1 MRKKFVTVAL
11 LGTLIF
17 TSTNFVGCTDY
28 DDDINKL
35 QEQVDALKSISISD
49 LASQLQSL
57 KDANSNLTT
66 ANAKMEAAIAEIK
79 ANIEALKEADKTLTS
94 LVNGKV
100 DQATYQAAINALNDK
115 CSDLSSKVAALAA
128 LETAVNDLKANKAD
142 SSTVEELKK
151 AVEKLQAV
159 DSDFATRIG
168 KLENT
173 IENMNAVLA
182 GKADQTTVD
191 ALAKSIEELK
201 TSVAGIDTKIAN
213 ALAPIQAS
221 VAKLQ
226 EDLAKKADAATI
238 AADIEKVRSE
248 LSGLITNLELETA
261 ANLNDVKLEL
271 VGRIAAL
278 ETAKETMNAEIS
290 GLKAAIDG
298 LKDRISTLEKQ
309 PVTDLSEVKAAIQA
323 NQEAIQEAGKAA
335 GVMAGSIKAIEDRLD
350 GLDEG
355 VGTVKKY
362 IDDAITK
369 LNTTIIN
376 QIETSIAT
384 AVTKLQ
390 SEYKAADDALQA
402 KITALE
408 SLSPVS
414 KTDFDDL
421 VTKQNS
427 LDTQINGENGLIKQ
441 LKDLDEKVNE
451 LITEALKET
460 GPGTINAAIAKQID
474 TALTTGDTLQKA
486 IDKAISSVTSRI
498 DEIEADL
505 NAVLERIQSIVFV
518 PQYKDAS
525 GNAIAPVYRID
536 NKNGTVTMKFR
547 VSPAD
552 KVADLVK
559 LGKGDLGIFSFYKED
574 ALQSRAT
581 VENALVATGV
591 EAGND
596 AGTIVITAQASNNL
610 GVTSGTGYYPVALK
624 LSTSGNYGTT
634 EKPDIK
640 PVNNITTEYFNV
652 SVRSLALDQF
662 SVANQSI
669 EYTDLAEKAV
679 NAVTV
684 KVDYNSGIGAL
695 NLSQCGFT
703 QNLVIYAVEC
713 GSGNWVK
720 IDKLKDADKATYIT
734 NEGFE
739 LVGNTAVK
747 QISPIDINRIGNT
760 LKVRLVDNDIFGT
773 TGSPA
778 APAKLFEVI
787 YEITPKKATA
797 SIDYGTITKNT
808 LVMPGSS
815 TAFDVNA
822 KGEFVWKNASSDA
835 QQIFVIKAD
844 KATQFTNTTVVGA
857 TAAEVLAAIKASAG
871 TAVHKIGSITA
882 AANEPKF
889 DFDVDGDQIRVTLP
903 SNAPRK
909 TYQMSTTYNLGNL
922 GTVVLNAT
930 LKLAY
935 PTAEQLITHSEA
947 RWTTDGDYFVNY
959 TPEVSNP
966 AAKYTITHDLKTG
979 YIYKQPNNSGITYTY
994 EIVRN
999 GTTTL
1004 PSGVTIP
1011 VGTSEIKFA
1020 KNVDLSKFRVKF
1032 TAWVGNGRNA
1042 AYTETFDV
1050 TMDYPITDKIA
1061 TPTSPLV
1068 YKAAD
1073 IELTAGLPIVAGVNL
1088 ADRFGN
1094 VVIKDGKFVEYAAA
1108 TTDTPETFDWG
1119 TIYDMK
1125 GASSVAN
1132 ANTYVL
1138 NNGVRYIIEKA
1149 DLTAGGTM
1157 PLSSFRITNDGKFHL
1172 IENNLAQE
1180 AKVTV
1185 KIEVDYTYGTIKSD
1199 SFVITL
1205 ESTLKK

>member
-142 SSTVEELKK
+142 SSAVEELKK

-201 TSVAGIDTKIAN
+201 TSVAGIDTKIAT

-226 EDLAKKADAATI
+226 EDLAKKADAATV
-238 AADIEKVRSE
+238 AADIEKVKSE
-248 LSGLITNLELETA
+248 LNGLITALKTETA
-261 ANLNDVKLEL
+261 ANLNEVKAEL

-278 ETAKETMNAEIS
+278 ESAKETMNAEIS
-290 GLKAAIDG
+290 GLKSAIDG

-323 NQEAIQEAGKAA
+323 NQDAIKAAGEAA

-362 IDDAITK
+362 IDDAITG
-369 LNTTIIN
+369 LNSTIIN
-376 QIETSIAT
+376 QIDTSIAT
-384 AVTKLQ
+384 AVAQLQ
-390 SEYKAADDALQA
+390 SEYKAADNGLHAQ
-402 KITALE
+402 ITALE
-408 SLSPVS
+408 NLKPVS
-414 KTDFDDL
+414 QTEFDAL
-421 VTKQNS
+421 KTKQGN

-441 LKDLDEKVNE
+441 LSDLDRKVDG
-451 LITEALKET
+451 LIAEALKDN
-460 GPGTINAAIAKQID
+460 GPGSINDAIAKQIQ
-474 TALTTGDTLQKA
+474 TALTTGDTLKKA
-486 IDKAISSVTSRI
+486 IEAAISTVTGRI

-505 NAVLERIQSIVFV
+505 NAVLKRIQSIVFV

-525 GNAIAPVYRID
+525 GNAIAPVYRIS

-581 VENALVATGV
+581 SESALVATGV

-610 GVTSGTGYYPVALK
+610 GITSGTGYYPVALK
-624 LSTSGNYGTT
+624 LATSGNYGTT
-634 EKPDIK
+634 EKPNIK
-640 PVNNITTEYFNV
+640 PENNITTEYFNV
-652 SVRSLALDQF
+652 SVRGLALNQF
-662 SVANQSI
+662 FVANQNI
-669 EYTDLAEKAV
+669 GYTDLAEKAV

-684 KVDYNSGIGAL
+684 NVDYGMGDL
-695 NLSQCGFT
+695 KLSQCGFT

-713 GSGNWVK
+713 GSGNWVE
-720 IDKLKDADKATYIT
+720 IEDLTDAEKATYIT
-734 NEGFE
+734 NQGFE

-760 LKVRLVDNDIFGT
+760 LRVRLVDNDIFGT
-773 TGSPA
+773 IGS
-778 APAKLFEVI
+778 APAKPFEVT
-787 YEITPKKATA
+787 YEITPNRATVG
-797 SIDYGTITKNT
+797 IEYGTIAENALQT
-808 LVMPGSS
+808 GSS
-815 TAFDVNA
+815 TAYDVNA
-822 KGEFVWKNASSDA
+822 NGEFVWKNASSDA
-835 QQIFVIKAD
+835 QQTFIIKAE
-844 KATQFTNTTVVGA
+844 KATRFTNTTVVGA

-871 TAVHKIGSITA
+871 TAVHKIGSIA
-882 AANEPKF
+882 ATANEPTF
-889 DFDVDGDQIRVTLP
+889 DFDVDGDQIKVTLP

-922 GTVVLNAT
+922 GTVVLKAT

-935 PTAEQLITHSEA
+935 PTAEQLVSHNQE

-959 TPEVSNP
+959 TPEASEP
-966 AAKYTITHDLKTG
+966 AVKYIITHDLKTG
-979 YIYKQPNNSGITYTY
+979 YTYKQPNNSGITYTY

-999 GTTTL
+999 GTTAL
-1004 PSGVTIP
+1004 PTGVKILT
-1011 VGTSEIKFA
+1011 GTSNIQFD

-1050 TMDYPITDKIA
+1050 TMTYPITDKIA

-1073 IELTAGLPIVAGVNL
+1073 IELSAGLPVVAGVNL

-1108 TTDTPETFDWG
+1108 TEDTPETFNWG
-1119 TIYDMK
+1119 TIYGLK
-1125 GASSVAN
+1125 GTNSVAN
-1132 ANTYVL
+1132 THVL
-1138 NNGVRYIIEKA
+1138 NKGVRYIIVRA
-1149 DLTAGGTM
+1149 DLASGGTM
-1157 PLSSFRITNDGKFHL
+1157 PLSSFKITDDGKFHL
-1172 IENNLAQE
+1172 NENNLAQQ

-1185 KIEVDYTYGTIKSD
+1185 RIEVDYTYGTIKSD

>member
-79 ANIEALKEADKTLTS
+79 ANIDALKEADKTLTS

-142 SSTVEELKK
+142 NSAVEELKK
-151 AVEKLQAV
+151 AVEKLQTV
-159 DSDFATRIG
+159 DSDFAARIG

-173 IENMNAVLA
+173 IANMNTVLA

-201 TSVAGIDTKIAN
+201 TGVAGIDAKIAA
-213 ALAPIQAS
+213 ALAPIQTS

-226 EDLAKKADAATI
+226 EDLAKKADAATV
-238 AADIEKVRSE
+238 AADIEKVKSE
-248 LSGLITNLELETA
+248 LNGLITALKTETA
-261 ANLNDVKLEL
+261 ANLNEVKAEL

-278 ETAKETMNAEIS
+278 ESAKETMNAEIS
-290 GLKAAIDG
+290 GLKSAIDG

-323 NQEAIQEAGKAA
+323 NQDAIKAAGEAA

-362 IDDAITK
+362 IDDAITG

-376 QIETSIAT
+376 QIDTSIAT
-384 AVTKLQ
+384 AVSSLQ
-390 SEYKAADDALQA
+390 TEYKAADAGLQA
-402 KITALE
+402 QITELKN
-408 SLSPVS
+408 LKPVS
-414 KTDFDDL
+414 KTEFDGL
-421 VTKQNS
+421 VTKQGN

-441 LKDLDEKVNE
+441 LKDLDEKVDG
-451 LITEALKET
+451 LIAEALRAT
-460 GPGTINAAIAKQID
+460 GPGSIDNAIANKINA
-474 TALTTGDTLQKA
+474 ALTTGTTLKDA
-486 IDKAISSVTSRI
+486 IEAAISTVTGRL
-498 DEIEADL
+498 DKVEADL
-505 NAVLERIQSIVFV
+505 EAVLERIQSIVFV
-518 PQYKDAS
+518 PQYKDAN

-581 VENALVATGV
+581 VENALVATSV

-596 AGTIVITAQASNNL
+596 AGTIVITAQTSNNL
-610 GVTSGTGYYPVALK
+610 SATSGTGYYPVALK

-652 SVRSLALDQF
+652 SVRTLAPNQF
-662 SVANQSI
+662 SVAAPLQEI
-669 EYTDLAEKAV
+669 AYTDLTEKAV

-684 KVDYNSGIGAL
+684 NVNYGVGIL
-695 NLSQCGFT
+695 KLSQCGFT

-713 GSGNWVK
+713 GTGNWVE
-720 IDKLKDADKATYIT
+720 IDDLTDVEKTTYIT
-734 NEGFE
+734 NKGFE

-747 QISPIDINRIGNT
+747 QSSPINIGRIGNT
-760 LKVRLVDNDIFGT
+760 LKVQLVDNAIFGVT
-773 TGSPA
+773 TGALA
-778 APAKLFEVI
+778 APAKTFEVT
-787 YEITPKKATA
+787 YEITPNKATA
-797 SIDYGTITKNT
+797 TIDYSTITKNA
-808 LVMPGSS
+808 LQPNSS

-822 KGEFVWKNASSDA
+822 NGEFVWKNASSDA
-835 QQIFVIKAD
+835 QQTFIIKAE
-844 KATQFTNTTVVGA
+844 KATKFTNSTVVGA
-857 TAAEVLAAIKASAG
+857 TAAEVLDAIKASVG
-871 TAVHKIGSITA
+871 TAVHKIGTIA
-882 AANEPKF
+882 AASNEPTF
-889 DFDVDGDQIRVTLP
+889 DFDVDGDQIKVTLP
-903 SNAPRK
+903 ANAPRK
-909 TYQMSTTYNLGNL
+909 TYQMSTTYNLGDL
-922 GTVVLNAT
+922 GTVVLKAT

-935 PTAEQLITHSEA
+935 PTAEQLISHNQE

-959 TPEVSNP
+959 TPEASEP
-966 AAKYTITHDLKTG
+966 AAKYTIKHDLKTG
-979 YIYKQPNNSGITYTY
+979 YTYKQPSNSGITYTY

-999 GTTTL
+999 GTTAL
-1004 PSGVTIP
+1004 PSGVAIP
-1011 VGTSEIKFA
+1011 TGTSEIQFT

-1050 TMDYPITDKIA
+1050 TMTYPITDKIA

-1073 IELTAGLPIVAGVNL
+1073 IELSAGLPVVAGVNL

-1094 VVIKDGKFVEYAAA
+1094 VVVKDGKFVEHANA
-1108 TTDTPETFDWG
+1108 TADTPETFDWG
-1119 TIYDMK
+1119 TIYAMK

-1132 ANTYVL
+1132 TYVL
-1138 NNGVRYIIEKA
+1138 NKGVRYIIVRA

-1157 PLSSFRITNDGKFHL
+1157 PLGSFKITNDGKFHL
-1172 IENNLAQE
+1172 NENNLAQE

-1185 KIEVDYTYGTIKSD
+1185 RIEVDYTYGTIKSD

-1205 ESTLKK
+1205 EPTLKK